1 MRDGFIRS
9 EYLQSTGNEYINTY
23 VKPTGKT
30 KIVIDFQMVNQNTTS
45 LGIIGA
51 RNSDGSNRL
60 TLFSGTSTSGLQA
73 DYSTYASLA
82 DEGDS
87 INGLDLNKRNI
98 IELSNSLVV
107 NGTTVK
113 TVDQISFSS
122 SNNIYIFA
130 NNNGTT
136 QLPSSMKVFSCKI
149 YEDGTLVRDFVPC
162 LEESSGHIGL
172 YDNISDI
179 FFRPFGT
186 GNPVLKIETPIV
198 GSININGAY
207 KTINN
212 GYVNIN
218 GSYKPI
224 SQAYMFKD
232 EEYTKLDYIQ
242 SNGNQYINTEVLGDS
257 DIKIVTEFAVTKI
270 NSSGTTFVFGS
281 QGTDSIRYTLGIT
294 SSGAFRSDYG
304 SEMTSG
310 PAVTLNKKYTITKDK
325 NVCTIDG
332 TAVTSTA
339 KTFTGTTNIY
349 LFGRSYSSLSC
360 SSIRMYS
367 CKIYKNNVLVR
378 DFIPVKRN
386 SDNIRGLYDKT
397 NNKFYCNDYSEKDKI
412 SYDKRSCIETTYK
425 DYDGITNAK
434 WTYNSSSNYAAHA
447 KVSINNDGNIE
458 GTAYILMKPDAS
470 DAIKFSIYDYDNGYA
485 VPYTNLNASDCT
497 FVSIKITDVDTV
509 SSQLV
514 TNSSISID
522 NNHIMHFSAYVPTL
536 LTAKAGSYNLVIN
549 VARNSVSCSMTIPLI
564 KTNTFGRYFSDDCI
578 EASTT
583 LTKNDFFQGKYSG
596 AEIYK
601 ESPRAIGCSR
611 YIPLVTNITG
621 ITNIA
626 DKFLQFTVVP
636 SSISLDGLTVLYY
649 DSRGSFLS
657 SEGTSIPNNA
667 AYFTFSITDSNEIT
681 PNSISSV
688 QIDTYINGR
697 IYSPST
703 DRTILNFNSLYPIC
717 KIKTITS
724 KSYTAKVLVPTW
736 TITSKAP
743 GASYGFNLASDGYY
757 TSSNNGV
764 NNSASVCRVNFTN
777 NTGAA
782 YTVKFN
788 CINYAESTF
797 DYGIIGKINTALDT
811 SNTSDST
818 YTKSFSGSQSSSVQ
832 TVTLSVPTGT
842 SWVDVKYRKDS
853 SQHHN
858 NDSLK
863 FKITT

>member
-1 MRDGFIRS
+1 M
-9 EYLQSTGNEYINTY
+9 
-23 VKPTGKT
+23 
-30 KIVIDFQMVNQNTTS
+30 
-45 LGIIGA
+45 
-51 RNSDGSNRL
+51 
-60 TLFSGTSTSGLQA
+60 
-73 DYSTYASLA
+73 
-82 DEGDS
+82 
-87 INGLDLNKRNI
+87 
-98 IELSNSLVV
+98 
-107 NGTTVK
+107 
-113 TVDQISFSS
+113 
-122 SNNIYIFA
+122 YIFA

-136 QLPSSMKVFSCKI
+136 QLPSAMKVFSCKI
-149 YEDGTLVRDFVPC
+149 YEDGTLVRDFIPC

-172 YDNISDI
+172 YDKVNDT
-179 FFRPFGT
+179 FYRPFGT
-186 GNPVLKIETPIV
+186 GNPIL
-198 GSININGAY
+198 SINSPVSGQLYTSNAY
-207 KTINN
+207 KQLSN
-212 GYVNIN
+212 GYVNI
-218 GSYKPI
+218 GGAYKAITESYV
-224 SQAYMFKD
+224 FKKS
-232 EEYTKLDYIQ
+232 EYTNLEYIE
-242 SNGNQYINTEVLGDS
+242 SNGNQYINTGVSGDS
-257 DIKIVTEFAVTKI
+257 DIKIVAEFTVTQI
-270 NSSGTTFVFGS
+270 NSSETTFVFGS
-281 QGTDSIRYTLGIT
+281 QGTDSVRYTLGMT

-310 PAVTLNKKYTITKDK
+310 PTVTLNKKYTITKDK

-367 CKIYKNNVLVR
+367 CKIYKNNVLIR

-434 WTYNSSSNYAAHA
+434 WTYNSFNNYAAHA

-458 GTAYILMKPDAS
+458 GTAYILMKPNAD

-485 VPYTNLNASDCT
+485 EPYTNLNASDCT
-497 FVSIKITDVDTV
+497 FVSIKITDDNDI
-509 SSQLV
+509 SQLV

-522 NNHIMHFSAYVPTL
+522 DNHIMHFSAYVQTL
-536 LTAKAGSYNLVIN
+536 LTAKAGSYNLAIN

-564 KTNTFGRYFSDDCI
+564 KTNTFARYFSDDCI

-601 ESPRAIGCSR
+601 EGPNAIGCSR
-611 YIPLVTNITG
+611 YIPIVTNITG

-626 DKFLQFTVVP
+626 EKFLQFTAVP
-636 SSISLDGLTVLYY
+636 SSISLDGLIILYY
-649 DSRGSFLS
+649 DSRGSYLS
-657 SEGTSIPNNA
+657 NDQGSIPDNA
-667 AYFTFSITDSNEIT
+667 AYFTFSIVDNNGIT
-681 PNSISSV
+681 PNSISSI
-688 QIDTYINGR
+688 QIDTYINGK

-724 KSYTAKVLVPTW
+724 KSYTEKALVPTW

-757 TSSNNGV
+757 TSSNAGV
-764 NNSASVCRVNFTN
+764 ANSASVCRVNFTN

-782 YTVKFN
+782 YNVKFN
-788 CINYAESTF
+788 CINYAETTY
-797 DYGIIGKINTALDT
+797 DYGIIGKINTALSA
-811 SNTSDST
+811 SNVSDST

-853 SQHHN
+853 SMDKN

>member
-82 DEGDS
+82 KEGDS

-149 YEDGTLVRDFVPC
+149 YENGTLVRDFVPC

-186 GNPVLKIETPIV
+186 GNPVLKIETPII
-198 GSININGAY
+198 GSININGAH
-207 KTINN
+207 KPINN

-242 SNGNQYINTEVLGDS
+242 SNGNQYINTGVSGDS

-281 QGTDSIRYTLGIT
+281 QGTDSVRYTLGIT

-378 DFIPVKRN
+378 DFIPVKRK
-386 SDNIRGLYDKT
+386 SDNMIGLFESCE
-397 NNKFYCNDYSEKDKI
+397 NKFYCSDSSIKDKI
-412 SYDKRSCIETTYK
+412 PYSKRSCIETTYVSS
-425 DYDGITNAK
+425 DHNTNAK
-434 WTYNSSSNYAAHA
+434 WVYNNTSNYAANA
-447 KVSINNDGNIE
+447 KVSMTPDGKLVGEANILE
-458 GTAYILMKPDAS
+458 AHDAS
-470 DAIKFSIYDYDNGYA
+470 DANKFIKYNYDYGYSE
-485 VPYTNLNASDCT
+485 PHKNLLASDCT
-497 FVSIKITDVDTV
+497 LVSIVITNGIGAEIASGNAKISV
-509 SSQLV
+509 
-514 TNSSISID
+514 D
-522 NNHIMHFSAYVPTL
+522 NNHILHFRTVSIDLVSET
-536 LTAKAGSYNLVIN
+536 AGSYTLTITVS
-549 VARNSVSCSMTIPLI
+549 RSSVSCKFDIPI
-564 KTNTFGRYFSDDCI
+564 TKIDTASRYFS
-578 EASTT
+578 AGS
-583 LTKNDFFQGKYSG
+583 S
-596 AEIYK
+596 
-601 ESPRAIGCSR
+601 S
-611 YIPLVTNITG
+611 
-621 ITNIA
+621 
-626 DKFLQFTVVP
+626 
-636 SSISLDGLTVLYY
+636 SSISKNSLVKMY
-649 DSRGSFLS
+649 D
-657 SEGTSIPNNA
+657 I
-667 AYFTFSITDSNEIT
+667 
-681 PNSISSV
+681 
-688 QIDTYINGR
+688 
-697 IYSPST
+697 
-703 DRTILNFNSLYPIC
+703 RTITC
-717 KIKTITS
+717 KSFTTEAS
-724 KSYTAKVLVPTW
+724 VPTW

-743 GASYGFNLASDGYY
+743 DASYGFNLTSDGYY
-757 TSSNNGV
+757 TSTNNGV

-782 YTVKFN
+782 YNVKFN
-788 CINYAESTF
+788 CINYAESTYDF
-797 DYGIIGKINTALDT
+797 GIIGKINTAL
-811 SNTSDST
+811 SISSSIDST

-853 SQHHN
+853 SQSHN